1 MLTIHVWPRRLKE
14 FLLTH
19 PLYKSPSGKEQGR
32 GKCAAFPFC
41 DLTSRSHREKSHEKE
56 RGSFAAL
63 FSSRPLFP
71 SSAFPNSSAQRRD
84 TLLAAA
90 PPDGSPSLSLRVGSC
105 TARTTDKRRLP
116 RGSRPAPGSRRLSHI
131 RQITLLSLPCLG
143 VYYWLRTQDSLTPA
157 TFRLPVAIR
166 SVASRPS
173 CKVSVAR

>member
-1 MLTIHVWPRRLKE
+1 MILFFEQSGNYTKNVPILSNGP
-14 FLLTH
+14 
-19 PLYKSPSGKEQGR
+19 PSGKEQGR

-90 PPDGSPSLSLRVGSC
+90 PPDGSRGSIPRYDAGTPLLLNNHAPTILRVEYKNDTISTKPSYISDSPTPTDTQKQFNLNQKTG
-105 TARTTDKRRLP
+105 AR
-116 RGSRPAPGSRRLSHI
+116 S
-131 RQITLLSLPCLG
+131 
-143 VYYWLRTQDSLTPA
+143 
-157 TFRLPVAIR
+157 
-166 SVASRPS
+166 SVQSPLQA
-173 CKVSVAR
+173 K